1 MNAYLGMM
9 KHYKTHRLRKKM
21 VFKLLSGWWW
31 NRVYLSGGIAK
42 FVMKVKPAKTKGGID
57 IQQKVNQSGTDHDY
71 CFKLTSSHWPII
83 RSQYKYLRVYY
94 QESLGI

>member
-31 NRVYLSGGIAK
+31 NRVYLSGDIAK
-42 FVMKVKPAKTKGGID
+42 FVMKVKPAKTK
-57 IQQKVNQSGTDHDY
+57 SWY
-71 CFKLTSSHWPII
+71 
-83 RSQYKYLRVYY
+83 
-94 QESLGI
+94 

>member
-42 FVMKVKPAKTKGGID
+42 FVMKVKPAKTKGW
-57 IQQKVNQSGTDHDY
+57 Y
-71 CFKLTSSHWPII
+71 
-83 RSQYKYLRVYY
+83 
-94 QESLGI
+94 